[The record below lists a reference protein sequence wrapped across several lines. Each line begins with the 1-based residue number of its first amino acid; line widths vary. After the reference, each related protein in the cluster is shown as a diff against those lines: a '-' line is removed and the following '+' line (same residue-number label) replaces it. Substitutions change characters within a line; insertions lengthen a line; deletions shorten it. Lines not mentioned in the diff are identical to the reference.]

1 MSATHTN
8 LNLLI
13 HQALNGI
20 ILFMGSTESQ
30 FTQAIFG
37 GRFQY
42 YLVLVCIPGCLADK
56 AVSFRLALL
65 EHESSHIVSI
75 EWDPMALKL
84 H

>member
-1 MSATHTN
+1 M
-8 LNLLI
+8 
-13 HQALNGI
+13 ALYC
-20 ILFMGSTESQ
+20 LWVQQSLSSH
-30 FTQAIFG
+30 QAIFG